1 MMIVRPV
8 RLEDLDRVFEL
19 ATAANYGL
27 TSLPRDR
34 EMLRRRVRESMHAF
48 QKQAERPGGEL
59 YVFVME
65 DLDTHVVVG
74 TSCVVS
80 KVGGFQPFWAYR
92 IETCVH
98 KCDTLGIRK
107 DISTLKL
114 VREHSGPS
122 EIGGLF
128 LGREYRK
135 HGNGRLL
142 SLFRFLFMAESPE
155 RFEPTVIAEMRGV
168 VESNGISPFWEAIG
182 RHFFDIDYP
191 SADLL
196 SVMDKR
202 FIADLMPTCPIYI
215 PLLPQSAQEVI
226 GKVHQRT
233 EPALK
238 MLLDEGF
245 DYTGM
250 IDIFEGGPV
259 ISCPLA
265 EIRIVNESRS
275 AEVEAIASGA
285 VETLPCIIARFGE
298 DFRACAGDV
307 ALGEASGVIVPPEVA
322 AALDIREG
330 DRVRFAPLRPSGR
343 RPENPT

>member
-8 RLEDLDRVFEL
+8 RMEDLDRVFEL

-34 EMLRRRVRESMHAF
+34 EMLQRRVGESLHAF

-59 YVFVME
+59 YLFIME
-65 DLDTHVVVG
+65 DLETEAVIG
-74 TSCVVS
+74 TSCLVS

-92 IETCVH
+92 VETCVH
-98 KCDTLGIRK
+98 KCDALGIRK
-107 DISTLKL
+107 EISTLHL
-114 VREHSGPS
+114 VKEHSGPS

-142 SLFRFLFMAESPE
+142 SLFRFLFVAEFPE
-155 RFEPTVIAEMRGV
+155 RFEPTMIAEMRGV
-168 VESNGISPFWEAIG
+168 VESDGTSPFWEAIG

-202 FIADLMPTCPIYI
+202 FIADLMLTCPVYI

-233 EPALK
+233 APALK

-250 IDIFEGGPV
+250 VDIFEGGPV
-259 ISCPLA
+259 ISCPMA
-265 EIRIVNESRS
+265 EIRIVRESRS

-285 VETLPCIIARFGE
+285 VETLPCIIARFGG

-307 ALGEASGVIVPPEVA
+307 ALGEESGVIISPEVA
-322 AALDIREG
+322 AALGIRQR
-330 DRVRFAPLRPSGR
+330 DRVRFAPMRPSGN
-343 RPENPT
+343 RPGAQL